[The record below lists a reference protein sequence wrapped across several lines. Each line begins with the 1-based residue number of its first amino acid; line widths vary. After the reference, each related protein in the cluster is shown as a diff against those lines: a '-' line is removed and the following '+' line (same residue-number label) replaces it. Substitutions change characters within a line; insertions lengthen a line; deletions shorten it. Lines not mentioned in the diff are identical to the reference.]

1 MPDTLSQVLPLSV
14 FRPGRV
20 KPDDVIALLAS
31 PGHWAAT
38 AQEVAD
44 ALRRP
49 VEQVMDVLSYL
60 TSVGAL
66 QAGRVNGAWCY
77 RLTFVAA

>member
-1 MPDTLSQVLPLSV
+1 MPETLSHALPLSV

-38 AQEVAD
+38 AQELAA

-49 VEQVMDVLSYL
+49 LDQVMDVLSYL
-60 TSVGAL
+60 TSIGAL
-66 QAGRVNGAWCY
+66 RAGRVNGAWCY
-77 RLTFVAA
+77 RLSLAAA